1 MSDVD
6 RQHIEAQQILIM
18 YVFCGAKD
26 EADADIAYLIL
37 GIQEPCPVFGI
48 KRHAVIP
55 LPQKYIVSFKC

>member
-1 MSDVD
+1 
-6 RQHIEAQQILIM
+6 M

-55 LPQKYIVSFKC
+55 LPQKYIVSSKY